1 MAAGFRR
8 RAVLARPS
16 VPARPFS
23 AIWRSWANY
32 FEARKKNQN
41 ALNNIMM
48 IAEELGLFIDGDD
61 FNKVGAAIAT
71 SELLSVEQFEA
82 LFGNPVP
89 HNRAPQMSH

>member
-1 MAAGFRR
+1 
-8 RAVLARPS
+8 
-16 VPARPFS
+16 
-23 AIWRSWANY
+23 
-32 FEARKKNQN
+32 
-41 ALNNIMM
+41 MM

-71 SELLSVEQFEA
+71 SEPLSFEQFEA